1 MAEPDVLPAYCQY
14 FAAPAF
20 SHAPAPTLAQ
30 TSAPSVVR
38 GGWSVIRR
46 SVLRLAAVGM
56 LAGLTACGATDEIN
70 FIAGDNT
77 MSFAQDETG
86 RYTRTDFGALGD
98 LSAVLPE
105 GVVPVSGIRSA
116 SGELAAAPT
125 SPTAQ
130 TKNSG
135 SGGFGFENFT
145 FRTARSAELEAERQ
159 AAAVRGEAAGTASE
173 GQGGFGSLGRF
184 FGMGGDLAAE
194 TFGFDEPALGPDG
207 LPVASDLVVVPS
219 TRGSVNSYLWDAT
232 ARTLAFM
239 PVSQANRAAGL
250 FSTDWYSGTEAR
262 PERVRVDVQHTSDV
276 LGPGSFHVT
285 VHRQIQ
291 EQGIWRSAP
300 SSLPAARELEGQILR
315 AAQQLKISLN

>member
-1 MAEPDVLPAYCQY
+1 MAEPAVLTAYRQY
-14 FAAPAF
+14 FAAPLP
-20 SHAPAPTLAQ
+20 SHASAPT
-30 TSAPSVVR
+30 SASSVVL
-38 GGWSVIRR
+38 GGSSAVQRL
-46 SVLRLAAVGM
+46 VLQLAALGM

-70 FIAGDNT
+70 LIAGDNT

-86 RYTRTDFGALGD
+86 RYTRTDAGALGD

-116 SGELAAAPT
+116 SGELAAGPT
-125 SPTAQ
+125 LSTAQ

-135 SGGFGFENFT
+135 GAGGFGFGNFT

-159 AAAVRGEAAGTASE
+159 AAAARGEAIGTASE
-173 GQGGFGSLGRF
+173 GQGGFGFLGRF
-184 FGMGGDLAAE
+184 FGIGGDLAAE
-194 TFGFDEPALGPDG
+194 TFGVDEPVLGSDG
-207 LPVASDLVVVPS
+207 LPVASDLAAVPS
-219 TRGSVNSYLWDAT
+219 ARGSVNPYLWDAT

-250 FSTDWYSGTEAR
+250 FSTDWYSGAEAR

-291 EQGIWRSAP
+291 EQGTWRTAP

>member
-1 MAEPDVLPAYCQY
+1 MLPAYCQY
-14 FAAPAF
+14 FAAPVL
-20 SHAPAPTLAQ
+20 SYAPVPTLAQ

-38 GGWSVIRR
+38 GGWSGLRR

-56 LAGLTACGATDEIN
+56 LAGLTACGTTDEIN

-86 RYTRTDFGALGD
+86 RFTRTDFGALGD

-116 SGELAAAPT
+116 SGELAVAPT
-125 SPTAQ
+125 SATAQ

-135 SGGFGFENFT
+135 GGGGFGLGNFT

-159 AAAVRGEAAGTASE
+159 AAAARGEATGTTNE
-173 GQGGFGSLGRF
+173 GQGGFGFFGRF

-194 TFGFDEPALGPDG
+194 TFGFNEPALGPDG
-207 LPVASDLVVVPS
+207 LPVASDLAVVPP
-219 TRGSVNSYLWDAT
+219 TRGSVNPYLWDAT

-239 PVSQANRAAGL
+239 PVSQASWATGL
-250 FSTDWYSGTEAR
+250 FSTDWYSGAEAR

-291 EQGIWRSAP
+291 EQGMWRSAP

>member
-1 MAEPDVLPAYCQY
+1 MVL
-14 FAAPAF
+14 
-20 SHAPAPTLAQ
+20 
-30 TSAPSVVR
+30 
-38 GGWSVIRR
+38 RR
-46 SVLRLAAVGM
+46 SALRLMAVGM

-86 RYTRTDFGALGD
+86 RYTRTDASVLGD

-105 GVVPVSGIRSA
+105 GVVPVSGVRPA
-116 SGELAAAPT
+116 GGELAAAPT
-125 SPTAQ
+125 TTTAQ
-130 TKNSG
+130 ADNKG
-135 SGGFGFENFT
+135 GGGFGFGNFT
-145 FRTARSAELEAERQ
+145 FRTARSAEREAERE
-159 AAAVRGEAAGTASE
+159 AAAARGEATGTANE
-173 GQGGFGSLGRF
+173 GQGGFGFLGRF
-184 FGMGGDLAAE
+184 FGLGGNLAAE
-194 TFGFDEPALGPDG
+194 TFGVDQPVLGPDG
-207 LPVASDLVVVPS
+207 LPVASDLAVSPS
-219 TRGSVNSYLWDAT
+219 TRGSVNPFLWDAT

-250 FSTDWYSGTEAR
+250 FSTDWYSGAEAR

-291 EQGIWRSAP
+291 EQGMWRTAP